1 MTATKTT
8 TRRDYIAIINGE
20 ENHPIEDIRAKDAAD
35 ARKQARRHMSDVVG
49 WCKYDGPLS
58 IKVRLA

>member
-20 ENHPIEDIRAKDAAD
+20 ENHPIDGFRAKDAAE
-35 ARKQARRHMSDVVG
+35 ARKQARRHMTDVVG
-49 WCKYDGPLS
+49 WTKYDGPIS

>member
-1 MTATKTT
+1 MTNTAT

-20 ENHPIEDIRAKDAAD
+20 ENHPIEGFRAKDAAE
-35 ARKQARRHMSDVVG
+35 ARKQARRHMTDVVG
-49 WCKYDGPLS
+49 WCSKYDGPLS